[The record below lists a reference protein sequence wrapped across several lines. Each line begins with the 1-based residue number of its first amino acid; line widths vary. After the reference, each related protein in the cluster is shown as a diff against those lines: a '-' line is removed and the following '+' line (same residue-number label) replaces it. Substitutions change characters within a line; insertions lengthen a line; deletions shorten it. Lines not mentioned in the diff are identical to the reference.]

1 MKDFA
6 AVKWIRKSCGNRD
19 AEGVALVLLNALIGV
34 CTTAFAVISKLVID
48 SAQNEDIE
56 ALKHNVLILLAA
68 ILIQITARIASSLL
82 ETVSQGKS
90 EICLKTKVFSKI
102 LNGNFAKI
110 NEYHSGELMTR
121 LTADVS
127 VVSENAV
134 HIVPT
139 AVLNIVRALSA
150 AIALLSMDRR
160 FALVFIACGI
170 ALSLATLILR
180 GSIKKLHKNV
190 QEKDGMLRSFMQESI
205 ENLFAVKVF
214 RIEHKMID
222 RSKKNQQALFKAK
235 VQRKSISIVS
245 QIAFSC
251 AFAAGF
257 LAAVAYGANGVIKGT
272 MTFGTVMSIVL
283 LVNQLQTPISGIT
296 GIIPS
301 FFTMVASATRLM
313 EITESQENKEDIEE
327 VSYSEFEGIKAHNLT
342 FSYDGEP
349 VIENANISIEKGDF
363 VGISGRSG
371 AGKTTLFKLFTGLY
385 EPNSGEIS
393 VTINGQKRSAKVLR
407 QLISLVPQDNMLFSG
422 TIRENITLLNK
433 KATDEEIE
441 NALKFSCAD
450 EFVSSLSLGL
460 ETTLG
465 EDGSGISQGQAQRLA
480 IARAILSGKK
490 VLLMDE
496 ATASLDTETEKR
508 FIENLKNN
516 KELTILFITHREEV
530 ISACDKVIE
539 ISGGEVKTK

>member
-90 EICLKTKVFSKI
+90 EIYLKTKVFSKI

-180 GSIKKLHKNV
+180 GPIKKLHKNV

-296 GIIPS
+296 GIIPC
-301 FFTMVASATRLM
+301 FFSMVASASRLM
-313 EITESQENKEDIEE
+313 EICEQPEDPEKVEDI
-327 VSYSEFEGIKAHNLT
+327 SYEDFLGVKARGLS

-349 VIENANISIEKGDF
+349 VITNTDFDINKGDF
-363 VGISGRSG
+363 VCVSGRSG

-385 EPNSGEIS
+385 TPTTGELS
-393 VTINGQKRSAKVLR
+393 VSTEKGQKKANVLR
-407 QLISLVPQDNMLFSG
+407 DLITFVPQDNMLFSG
-422 TIRENITLLNK
+422 SVRENITLLNRD
-433 KATDEEIE
+433 ASDREI
-441 NALKFSCAD
+441 NDALAVSCAD
-450 EFVSSLSLGL
+450 EFVSSLPQGL
-460 ETTLG
+460 ETILG
-465 EDGSGISQGQAQRLA
+465 EDGSGVSQGQAQRLA

-490 VLLMDE
+490 IILMDE
-496 ATASLDTETEKR
+496 ATASLDAVTEER
-508 FIENLKNN
+508 FINNLKN
-516 KELTILFITHREEV
+516 THGITVVFITHREKV
-530 ISACDKVIE
+530 LDSADKIIE
-539 ISGGEVKTK
+539 L

>member
-48 SAQNEDIE
+48 SAQNEDID

-90 EICLKTKVFSKI
+90 EIYLKTKVFSKI

-180 GSIKKLHKNV
+180 GPIKKLHKNV

-222 RSKKNQQALFKAK
+222 RSKKNQKALFKAK

-296 GIIPS
+296 GIIPC
-301 FFTMVASATRLM
+301 FFSMVASASRLM
-313 EITESQENKEDIEE
+313 EICEQPEEPEEIENISYEDFLG
-327 VSYSEFEGIKAHNLT
+327 VKARGLS

-349 VIENANISIEKGDF
+349 VITNTDFDINKGDF
-363 VGISGRSG
+363 VCVSGRSG

-385 EPNSGEIS
+385 TPTTGELAVS
-393 VTINGQKRSAKVLR
+393 TEKGQKNANVLR
-407 QLISLVPQDNMLFSG
+407 DLITFVPQDNMLFSG
-422 TIRENITLLNK
+422 SVRENITLLNRD
-433 KATDEEIE
+433 ASDREI
-441 NALKFSCAD
+441 NDALAFSCAD
-450 EFVSSLSLGL
+450 EFVSSLPQGL
-460 ETTLG
+460 ETILG
-465 EDGSGISQGQAQRLA
+465 EDGSGVSQGQAQRLA

-490 VLLMDE
+490 ILLMDE
-496 ATASLDTETEKR
+496 ATASLDAVTEER
-508 FIENLKNN
+508 FINNLKN
-516 KELTILFITHREEV
+516 THGITVVFITHREKV
-530 ISACDKVIE
+530 LDSADKIIE
-539 ISGGEVKTK
+539 L

>member
-48 SAQNEDIE
+48 SAQNEDID

-90 EICLKTKVFSKI
+90 EIYLKTKVFSKI

-180 GSIKKLHKNV
+180 GPIKKLHKNV

-222 RSKKNQQALFKAK
+222 RSKKNQKALFKAK

-257 LAAVAYGANGVIKGT
+257 LAAVAYGANGVVKGT

-296 GIIPS
+296 GIIPC
-301 FFTMVASATRLM
+301 FFSMVASAARLM
-313 EITESQENKEDIEE
+313 EICEQSEKTEEIENISYEE
-327 VSYSEFEGIKAHNLT
+327 FLEIKARDLS

-349 VIENANISIEKGDF
+349 VIANANFQIGKGDF
-363 VGISGRSG
+363 VCVSGRSG

-385 EPNSGEIS
+385 KPTSGELS
-393 VTINGQKRSAKVLR
+393 VSTEKGQKNADVLR
-407 QLISLVPQDNMLFSG
+407 NLISLVPQDNMLFSG
-422 TIRENITLLNK
+422 SIRENITLLNGN
-433 KATDEEIE
+433 ASDEEIN
-441 NALKFSCAD
+441 NALAVSCAD
-450 EFVSSLSLGL
+450 EFVASLPQGL
-460 ETTLG
+460 ETILG
-465 EDGSGISQGQAQRLA
+465 EDGSGVSQGQAQRLA

-490 VLLMDE
+490 ILLMDE
-496 ATASLDTETEKR
+496 ATASLDAVTEER
-508 FIENLKNN
+508 FINNLKN
-516 KELTILFITHREEV
+516 THGITVVFITHREKV
-530 ISACDKVIE
+530 LDSADKIIE
-539 ISGGEVKTK
+539 L

>member
-48 SAQNEDIE
+48 SAQNEDID

-82 ETVSQGKS
+82 ETVSQGKG
-90 EICLKTKVFSKI
+90 EIYLKTKVFSKI

-180 GSIKKLHKNV
+180 GPIKKLHKNV

-222 RSKKNQQALFKAK
+222 RSKKNQKALFKAK

-272 MTFGTVMSIVL
+272 MTFGTVMSMVL

-296 GIIPS
+296 GIIPC
-301 FFTMVASATRLM
+301 FFSMVASASRLM
-313 EITESQENKEDIEE
+313 EICEQPEDSEEIENISYEDFLG
-327 VSYSEFEGIKAHNLT
+327 VKARGLS

-349 VIENANISIEKGDF
+349 VITNTDFDINKGDF
-363 VGISGRSG
+363 VCVSGRSG

-385 EPNSGEIS
+385 TPTTGELAVS
-393 VTINGQKRSAKVLR
+393 TEKGQKNANVLR
-407 QLISLVPQDNMLFSG
+407 DLITFVPQDNMLFSG
-422 TIRENITLLNK
+422 SVRENITLLNRD
-433 KATDEEIE
+433 ASDREI
-441 NALKFSCAD
+441 NDALAVSCAD
-450 EFVSSLSLGL
+450 EFVSSLPQGL
-460 ETTLG
+460 ETILG
-465 EDGSGISQGQAQRLA
+465 EDGSGVSQGQAQRLA

-490 VLLMDE
+490 ILLMDE
-496 ATASLDTETEKR
+496 ATASLDAVTEER
-508 FIENLKNN
+508 FINNLKN
-516 KELTILFITHREEV
+516 THGITVVFITHREKV
-530 ISACDKVIE
+530 LDSADKIIE
-539 ISGGEVKTK
+539 L

>member
-48 SAQNEDIE
+48 SAQNEDID

-82 ETVSQGKS
+82 ETVSQGKG
-90 EICLKTKVFSKI
+90 EIYLKTKVFSKI

-180 GSIKKLHKNV
+180 GPIKKLHKNV

-222 RSKKNQQALFKAK
+222 RSKKNQKALFKAK

-272 MTFGTVMSIVL
+272 MTFGTVMSMVL

-296 GIIPS
+296 GIIPC
-301 FFTMVASATRLM
+301 FFSMVASASRLM

>member
-48 SAQNEDIE
+48 SAQNEDID

-90 EICLKTKVFSKI
+90 EIYLKTKVFSKI

-180 GSIKKLHKNV
+180 GPIKKLHKNV

-222 RSKKNQQALFKAK
+222 RSKKNQKALFKAK

-296 GIIPS
+296 GIIPC
-301 FFTMVASATRLM
+301 FFSMVASSSRLM
-313 EITESQENKEDIEE
+313 EICEQPEEPEEIENISYEDFLG
-327 VSYSEFEGIKAHNLT
+327 VKARGLS
-342 FSYDGEP
+342 FSYDEEP
-349 VIENANISIEKGDF
+349 VITNTDFDINKGDF
-363 VGISGRSG
+363 VCVSGRSG

-385 EPNSGEIS
+385 TPTTGELS
-393 VTINGQKRSAKVLR
+393 VSTEKGQKNANVLR
-407 QLISLVPQDNMLFSG
+407 DLITFVPQDNMLFSG
-422 TIRENITLLNK
+422 SVRENITLLNRD
-433 KATDEEIE
+433 ASDREI
-441 NALKFSCAD
+441 NDALAVSCAD
-450 EFVSSLSLGL
+450 EFVSSLPQGL
-460 ETTLG
+460 ETILG
-465 EDGSGISQGQAQRLA
+465 EDGSGVSQGQAQRLA

-490 VLLMDE
+490 IILMDE
-496 ATASLDTETEKR
+496 ATASLDAVTEER
-508 FIENLKNN
+508 FINNLKN
-516 KELTILFITHREEV
+516 THGITVVFITHREKV
-530 ISACDKVIE
+530 LDSADKIIE
-539 ISGGEVKTK
+539 L

>member
-48 SAQNEDIE
+48 SAQNEDID
-56 ALKHNVLILLAA
+56 ALKHDVLILLAA

-90 EICLKTKVFSKI
+90 EIYLKTKVFSKI

-180 GSIKKLHKNV
+180 GPIKKLHKNV
-190 QEKDGMLRSFMQESI
+190 QEKDGILRSFMQESI

-222 RSKKNQQALFKAK
+222 RSKKNQKALFKAK

-257 LAAVAYGANGVIKGT
+257 LAAVAYGANGVVKGT

-296 GIIPS
+296 GIIPC
-301 FFTMVASATRLM
+301 FFSMVASAARLM
-313 EITESQENKEDIEE
+313 EICEQSEKTEEIENISYEE
-327 VSYSEFEGIKAHNLT
+327 FLEIKARDLS

-349 VIENANISIEKGDF
+349 VIANANFQIGKGDF
-363 VGISGRSG
+363 VCVSGRSG

-385 EPNSGEIS
+385 KPTSGELS
-393 VTINGQKRSAKVLR
+393 VSTEKGQKNADVLR
-407 QLISLVPQDNMLFSG
+407 NLISLVPQDNMLFSG
-422 TIRENITLLNK
+422 SIRENITLLNGN
-433 KATDEEIE
+433 ASDEEIN
-441 NALKFSCAD
+441 NALAVSCAD
-450 EFVSSLSLGL
+450 EFVASLPQGL
-460 ETTLG
+460 ETILS
-465 EDGSGISQGQAQRLA
+465 EDGVGISQGQAQRLA

-490 VLLMDE
+490 ILLMDE
-496 ATASLDTETEKR
+496 ATASLDAETEER
-508 FIENLKNN
+508 FINNLKN
-516 KELTILFITHREEV
+516 THGITVVFISHREKVLE
-530 ISACDKVIE
+530 SADKIIE
-539 ISGGEVKTK
+539 F

>member
-48 SAQNEDIE
+48 SAQNEDID

-90 EICLKTKVFSKI
+90 EIYLKTKVFSKI

-180 GSIKKLHKNV
+180 GPIKKLHKNV

-222 RSKKNQQALFKAK
+222 RSKKNQKALFKAK

-272 MTFGTVMSIVL
+272 MTFGTLMSIVL

-296 GIIPS
+296 GIIPC
-301 FFTMVASATRLM
+301 FFSMVASSSRLM
-313 EITESQENKEDIEE
+313 EICEQPEEPEEIENISYEDFLG
-327 VSYSEFEGIKAHNLT
+327 VKARGLS
-342 FSYDGEP
+342 FSYDEEP
-349 VIENANISIEKGDF
+349 VITNTDFDINKGDF
-363 VGISGRSG
+363 VCVSGRSG

-385 EPNSGEIS
+385 TPTTGELS
-393 VTINGQKRSAKVLR
+393 VSTEKGQKNANVLR
-407 QLISLVPQDNMLFSG
+407 DLITFVPQDNMLFSG
-422 TIRENITLLNK
+422 SVRENITLLNRD
-433 KATDEEIE
+433 ASDREI
-441 NALKFSCAD
+441 NDALAVSCAD
-450 EFVSSLSLGL
+450 EFVSSLPQGL
-460 ETTLG
+460 ETILG
-465 EDGSGISQGQAQRLA
+465 EDGSGVSQGQAQRLA

-490 VLLMDE
+490 IILMDE
-496 ATASLDTETEKR
+496 ATASLDAVTEER
-508 FIENLKNN
+508 FINNLKN
-516 KELTILFITHREEV
+516 THGITVVFITHREKV
-530 ISACDKVIE
+530 LDSADKIIE
-539 ISGGEVKTK
+539 L

>member
-19 AEGVALVLLNALIGV
+19 TEGVALVLLNALIGV

-48 SAQNEDIE
+48 SAQNEDID

-90 EICLKTKVFSKI
+90 EIYLKTKVFSKI

-222 RSKKNQQALFKAK
+222 RSKKKQKALFKAK

-296 GIIPS
+296 GIIPC
-301 FFTMVASATRLM
+301 FFSMVASASRLM
-313 EITESQENKEDIEE
+313 EICEQPEDSEEIENISYEDFLG
-327 VSYSEFEGIKAHNLT
+327 VKARGLS

-349 VIENANISIEKGDF
+349 VITNTDFDINKGDF
-363 VGISGRSG
+363 VCVSGRSG

-385 EPNSGEIS
+385 TPTTGELS
-393 VTINGQKRSAKVLR
+393 VSTEKGQKNANVLR
-407 QLISLVPQDNMLFSG
+407 DLITFVPQDNMLFSG
-422 TIRENITLLNK
+422 SVRENITLLNSD
-433 KATDEEIE
+433 ASDREI
-441 NALKFSCAD
+441 NDALAVSCAD
-450 EFVSSLSLGL
+450 EFVSSLPQGL
-460 ETTLG
+460 ETILG
-465 EDGSGISQGQAQRLA
+465 EDGSGVSQGQAQRLA

-490 VLLMDE
+490 ILLMDE